1 MSVSSF
7 ILERL
12 ELAFGISSAP
22 TIDKSENV
30 SILGEVYS
38 TFMIGVGSVRS
49 EGKDHWKSLLHLTRL
64 VQCGGELDT
73 VTQWYSDIP
82 YKLSL
87 NLFSNSRFCPG

>member
-1 MSVSSF
+1 MAVSSL

-30 SILGEVYS
+30 SILGKVYS

-49 EGKDHWKSLLHLTRL
+49 EGKDYGQRFLHVTRL
-64 VQCGGELDT
+64 VERGGELDS
-73 VTQWYSDIP
+73 VA
-82 YKLSL
+82 
-87 NLFSNSRFCPG
+87 